1 MSEISSI
8 QRVEF
13 QDRVRTALNDVHLQ
27 RAMAKAKSGFV
38 DKRLEAKNALPEF
51 DQIRDAAR
59 DIKDHVLSNLDTYLE
74 LYEEKVIENG
84 GHVHW
89 ARDAEEAC
97 SIIAEICKAS
107 GARTVTKGKSMVSEE
122 MYLNPALEAVGMEVV
137 ETDLGEYIVQLAGE
151 TPSHIIAPAVHKT
164 REQITDLFHEH
175 HSPLGYTDRVTQRE
189 ALVNEARSVL
199 RERFVSADV
208 GITGAN
214 FLVAETGA
222 NVIVTNEGNG
232 DLTSSLPKVH
242 IVTAGIEKV
251 IPSLEDLSVLLRVLA
266 RSATGQEFSAYTSIY
281 SGPRRPEDG
290 EGPEA
295 YHVVLL
301 DNGRSSML
309 GSDYQSMLRCIRCG
323 ACLNHCPVY
332 GAIGGHAYGWIYP
345 GPMGSVLTPL
355 LNGFDSAVD
364 LPNACTLNGRCK
376 EVCPVHIPLSDLLLK
391 HRTEQHDRKL
401 TSVTSRWILTAW
413 AWLVRRPRFYQAVMA
428 IPLWTMNRVSRGA
441 GGLRWIPFG
450 RGWTNTRDFPVPARK
465 SFLRQWYSQEKGSE

>member
-1 MSEISSI
+1 MNASASS

-13 QDRVRTALNDVHLQ
+13 QERARQALSDVSLQ
-27 RAMAKAKSGFV
+27 RAMAKARGGFV
-38 DKRLEAKNALPEF
+38 DHRRDAVDALPEF
-51 DQIRDAAR
+51 DAIRDAAR
-59 DIKDHVLSNLDTYLE
+59 DIKDHVLANLDGYLE
-74 LYEEKVIENG
+74 LYEQKVIENG
-84 GHVHW
+84 GQVHW
-89 ARDAEEAC
+89 ARDADEAC
-97 SIIAEICKAS
+97 RIVAKICKDAE
-107 GARTVTKGKSMVSEE
+107 AKTVTKGKSMVSEE
-122 MYLNPALEAVGMEVV
+122 IHLNPVLEAAGMTVV

-199 RERFVSADV
+199 RERFVAADV

-232 DLTSSLPKVH
+232 DLTSCLPRVH

-251 IPSLEDLSVLLRVLA
+251 IPSLDDLSVLLRVLA
-266 RSATGQEFSAYTSIY
+266 RSATGQEFSAYTSLY
-281 SGPRRPEDG
+281 SGPRRTDEM

-301 DNGRSSML
+301 DNGRSRLL
-309 GSDYQSMLRCIRCG
+309 GGQYQPMLRCIRCG

-332 GAIGGHAYGWIYP
+332 GAIGGHAYGWVYS
-345 GPMGSVLTPL
+345 GPMGAVLTPL
-355 LNGFDSAVD
+355 LNGFDQAMD

-376 EVCPVHIPLSDLLLK
+376 EVCPVRIPLSDLLLK
-391 HRTEQHDRKL
+391 HRLEQHDRRL
-401 TSVTSRWILTAW
+401 NTLFGRFLLSAW
-413 AWLVRRPRFYQAVMA
+413 AWLARRPRMYQGVMA
-428 IPLWTMNRVSRGA
+428 LPLWMMHRLGKRRGVLSRLP
-441 GGLRWIPFG
+441 GLG
-450 RGWTNTRDFPVPARK
+450 GWTDSRDFPIPARR
-465 SFLRQWYSQEKGSE
+465 SFLRQWHSRKARS

>member
-13 QDRVRTALNDVHLQ
+13 QDRVRTALNDVNLQ

-84 GHVHW
+84 GYVHW

-151 TPSHIIAPAVHKT
+151 APSHIIAPAVHKT

-214 FLVAETGA
+214 FLVVETGA

-251 IPSLEDLSVLLRVLA
+251 IP
-266 RSATGQEFSAYTSIY
+266 
-281 SGPRRPEDG
+281 
-290 EGPEA
+290 
-295 YHVVLL
+295 
-301 DNGRSSML
+301 
-309 GSDYQSMLRCIRCG
+309 
-323 ACLNHCPVY
+323 
-332 GAIGGHAYGWIYP
+332 
-345 GPMGSVLTPL
+345 
-355 LNGFDSAVD
+355 
-364 LPNACTLNGRCK
+364 
-376 EVCPVHIPLSDLLLK
+376 
-391 HRTEQHDRKL
+391 
-401 TSVTSRWILTAW
+401 
-413 AWLVRRPRFYQAVMA
+413 
-428 IPLWTMNRVSRGA
+428 
-441 GGLRWIPFG
+441 
-450 RGWTNTRDFPVPARK
+450 
-465 SFLRQWYSQEKGSE
+465 WYVNSQ

>member
-1 MSEISSI
+1 MSASTSS

-13 QDRVRTALNDVHLQ
+13 QERARQALSDVSLQ
-27 RAMAKAKSGFV
+27 RAMAKARGGFV
-38 DKRLEAKNALPEF
+38 DHRRDAVDALPEF
-51 DQIRDAAR
+51 DAIRDAAR
-59 DIKDHVLSNLDTYLE
+59 DIKDHVLANLDGYLE
-74 LYEEKVIENG
+74 LYEQKVIENG
-84 GHVHW
+84 GQVHW
-89 ARDAEEAC
+89 ARDADEAC
-97 SIIAEICKAS
+97 RIVAKICKDAE
-107 GARTVTKGKSMVSEE
+107 AKTVTKGKSMVSEE
-122 MYLNPALEAVGMEVV
+122 IHLNPVLEAAGMTVV

-199 RERFVSADV
+199 RERFVAADV

-232 DLTSSLPKVH
+232 DLTSCLPRVH

-251 IPSLEDLSVLLRVLA
+251 IPSLDDLWVLLRVLA
-266 RSATGQEFSAYTSIY
+266 RSATGQEFSAYTSLY
-281 SGPRRPEDG
+281 SGPRRTDEM

-301 DNGRSSML
+301 DNGRSRLL
-309 GSDYQSMLRCIRCG
+309 GGQYQPMLRCIRCG

-332 GAIGGHAYGWIYP
+332 GAIGGHAYGWVYS

-355 LNGFDSAVD
+355 LNGFDQAMD

-376 EVCPVHIPLSDLLLK
+376 EVCPVRIPLSDLLLK
-391 HRTEQHDRKL
+391 HRLEQHDRRL
-401 TSVTSRWILTAW
+401 NTIFGRFLLSAW
-413 AWLVRRPRFYQAVMA
+413 AWLARRPRLYQGVMA
-428 IPLWTMNRVSRGA
+428 LPLWLMHRLGKRRGVLSRLP
-441 GGLRWIPFG
+441 GLG
-450 RGWTNTRDFPVPARK
+450 GWTDSRDFPIPARR
-465 SFLRQWYSQEKGSE
+465 SFLRQWHTHKARS

>member
-1 MSEISSI
+1 MSASTSS

-13 QDRVRTALNDVHLQ
+13 QERARQALSDVSLQ
-27 RAMAKAKSGFV
+27 RAMAKARGGFV
-38 DKRLEAKNALPEF
+38 DHRRDAVDALPEF
-51 DQIRDAAR
+51 DAIRDAAR
-59 DIKDHVLSNLDTYLE
+59 DIKDHVLANLDGYLE
-74 LYEEKVIENG
+74 LYEQKVIENG
-84 GHVHW
+84 GQVHW
-89 ARDAEEAC
+89 ARDADEAC
-97 SIIAEICKAS
+97 RIVAKICKDAE
-107 GARTVTKGKSMVSEE
+107 AKTVTKGKSMVSEE
-122 MYLNPALEAVGMEVV
+122 IHLNPVLEAAGMTVV

-199 RERFVSADV
+199 RERFVAADV

-232 DLTSSLPKVH
+232 DLTSCLPRVH

-251 IPSLEDLSVLLRVLA
+251 IPSLDDLSVLLRVLA
-266 RSATGQEFSAYTSIY
+266 RSATGQEFSAYSSLY
-281 SGPRRPEDG
+281 SGPRRTDEM

-301 DNGRSSML
+301 DNGRSRLL
-309 GSDYQSMLRCIRCG
+309 GGQYQPMLRCIRCG

-332 GAIGGHAYGWIYP
+332 GAIGGHAYGWVYS

-355 LNGFDSAVD
+355 LNGFDQAMD

-376 EVCPVHIPLSDLLLK
+376 EVCPVRIPLSDLLLK
-391 HRTEQHDRKL
+391 HRLEQHDRRL
-401 TSVTSRWILTAW
+401 NTIFGRFLLSAW
-413 AWLVRRPRFYQAVMA
+413 AWLARRPRLYQGVMA
-428 IPLWTMNRVSRGA
+428 LPLWLMHRLGKRRGVLSRLP
-441 GGLRWIPFG
+441 GLG
-450 RGWTNTRDFPVPARK
+450 GWTDSRDFPIPARR
-465 SFLRQWYSQEKGSE
+465 SFLRQWHTHKARS

>member
-1 MSEISSI
+1 MSVSVASH
-8 QRVEF
+8 RVEF
-13 QDRVRTALNDVHLQ
+13 QDRAKQALQDASLQ
-27 RAMAKAKSGFV
+27 RALAKARGGFV
-38 DKRLEAKNALPEF
+38 DHRQDAIDALPEF
-51 DQIRDAAR
+51 DAIRDAAR
-59 DIKDHVLSNLDTYLE
+59 DIKNHVLANLDGYLE
-74 LYEEKVIENG
+74 LYEQQVIENG
-84 GHVHW
+84 GQVHW

-97 SIIAEICKAS
+97 QIIAGICKDAQ
-107 GARTVTKGKSMVSEE
+107 AKTVTKGKSMVSEE
-122 MYLNPALEAVGMEVV
+122 MHLNPVLEAAGMTVV

-199 RERFVSADV
+199 RERFVTADV

-232 DLTSSLPKVH
+232 DLTSCLPRVH
-242 IVTAGIEKV
+242 IVTAGIEKIV
-251 IPSLEDLSVLLRVLA
+251 PSLDDLAVLLRVLA
-266 RSATGQEFSAYTSIY
+266 RSATGQEFSAYTSLY
-281 SGPRRPEDG
+281 SGPRRPGDM

-301 DNGRSSML
+301 DNGRSRLL
-309 GSDYQSMLRCIRCG
+309 GGQYQAMLRCIRCG

-332 GAIGGHAYGWIYP
+332 GSIGGHAYGWVYS

-355 LNGFDSAVD
+355 LNGFDEALD

-376 EVCPVHIPLSDLLLK
+376 EVCPVRIPLSDLLLK
-391 HRTEQHDRKL
+391 HRVEQHERRLSSDC
-401 TSVTSRWILTAW
+401 SRFLLGVW
-413 AWLVRRPRFYQAVMA
+413 AWLACRPRLYQGVMA
-428 IPLWTMNRVSRGA
+428 LPLRVMHRLARRRGGLTWLPGA
-441 GGLRWIPFG
+441 GG
-450 RGWTNTRDFPVPARK
+450 WTGSRDFPAPARR
-465 SFLRQWYSQEKGSE
+465 SFMRQWRSRRVRS